1 MLVGNRQGIAV
12 WLSSLKFARQLRRFG
27 NVQYVSKKMKYVIFY
42 CNQDK
47 TDEIIEKLQSLHF
60 VKDVKPSMRP
70 FVKTEYQN
78 SKPDKAKEYDYK
90 MGI

>member
-27 NVQYVSKKMKYVIFY
+27 HVQYVSKKMKYVIFY
-42 CNQDK
+42 CDQEK
-47 TDEIIEKLQSLHF
+47 TAEVMEKLQSLHF